1 MPTVTERLTTA
12 MGYASTAAGA
22 AEAFARSALS
32 LEFLNSWKMI
42 VPLAV
47 VLFAFLIWYI
57 LVFFTL
63 ETPTNITRRE
73 TAAAIAMGQYETAT
87 RLSLATTLAK
97 YKQLGESDSA
107 LLFTNFWWYTANM
120 GALFYS
126 DMKPLSSTPRVVVS
140 PKAVRLA
147 LLGGARC
154 FVLDVWPDL
163 TPGDAQYS
171 PIVQTVEAGS
181 AWKRSSF
188 NAVPLAAILSVLMKE
203 AYESGRE
210 STQGDPIMLYLRFQG
225 VPRKAT
231 FDYTARVLQSTL
243 QPYRLDAA
251 YNGCR
256 AQQLIPLQPL
266 AMFAGKVIIASN
278 VTATSSV
285 LGDYINIGP
294 QTGLQ
299 VEYDPTYAKGL
310 TAEMSK
316 TAIARI
322 QQNISVV
329 APNDPSN
336 GWDISGCAALG
347 LHCLALNF
355 GQLSLPAG
363 APTYN
368 AVQNNQ
374 ATEISFNKVSFLLK
388 PVPLRLVPTTIP
400 APPLPPDFNFNR
412 GNITQPSALATPG
425 Y

>member
-1 MPTVTERLTTA
+1 MERLTEA
-12 MGYASTAAGA
+12 MGYASTTATNT
-22 AEAFARSALS
+22 ETFLRSILTPES
-32 LEFLNSWKMI
+32 LDSKYAMI
-42 VPLAV
+42 ILGTVCLG
-47 VLFAFLIWYI
+47 FLIWYI
-57 LVFFTL
+57 LVYFTL
-63 ETPTNITRRE
+63 ETPSNITRRE
-73 TAAAIAMGQYETAT
+73 TAAATAMGQYETAQ
-87 RLSLATTLAK
+87 RLGLAETLAK
-97 YKQLGESDSA
+97 YKQLGETDAS

-203 AYESGRE
+203 AYESGRG
-210 STQGDPIMLYLRFQG
+210 STKGDPIMLYLRFQG
-225 VPRKAT
+225 VPRRST
-231 FDYTARVLQSTL
+231 FDYTARVLQSTI

-256 AQQLIPLQPL
+256 GQQLIPTQPI

-278 VTATSSV
+278 VTAANSV

-299 VEYDPTYAKGL
+299 VEYDPAYAKGL

-316 TAIARI
+316 TAIARV

-329 APNDPSN
+329 APNDASN
-336 GWDISGCAALG
+336 GWDIAGCAAIG
-347 LHCLALNF
+347 IHCLAINF

-363 APTYN
+363 LPTYN

-374 ATEISFNKVSFLLK
+374 GTEISFDKVSFLLK
-388 PVPLRLVPTTIP
+388 PVPLRLVPSTIP
-400 APPLPPDFNFNR
+400 APSTPPDFKFNN
-412 GNITQPSALATPG
+412 GNITQPSALSTPG